1 MIITNLT
8 TVMSQKK
15 WWRGAILCI
24 AFACS
29 SLSAQAM
36 TLNELQQTLST
47 TKIVRG
53 DFSQSR
59 TMAMFNQPLVS
70 NGTFIIAEN
79 SGLWWHQTAP
89 MAVSLVLTQ
98 DKLSQQ
104 FDNQPAQIITAAQN
118 PMVFYF
124 SHIFLALFN
133 GDTAALN
140 QQFSLKLTTL
150 PPETGTTDTHT
161 HTATKKQWQLVLTPK
176 QAPLN
181 KVFTTITLQGGKF
194 INQLTLA
201 EIRGDKT
208 VITFS
213 HQRTTPSTLTTEEKR
228 VFQF

>member
-8 TVMSQKK
+8 TVISQKK

-36 TLNELQQTLST
+36 TLSELQHTLSAT
-47 TKIVRG
+47 TVVRG

-70 NGTFIIAEN
+70 QGKFVIAAN
-79 SGLWWHQTAP
+79 NGLWWHQTAP

-104 FDNQPAQIITAAQN
+104 FDDQPPQIITAAQN

-133 GDTAALN
+133 GDTSALN
-140 QQFSLKLTTL
+140 QQFTLKLTTL
-150 PPETGTTDTHT
+150 ASDTDT

-213 HQRTTPSTLTTEEKR
+213 HQRTIPSTLTTEEKR

>member
-59 TMAMFNQPLVS
+59 TMAMFNQPLIS
-70 NGTFIIAEN
+70 NGTFIIAAN
-79 SGLWWHQTAP
+79 HGLWWHQTAP
-89 MAVSLVLTQ
+89 MTVSLVLTQ

-104 FDNQPAQIITAAQN
+104 FDDQPPQVMTADKN

-133 GDTAALN
+133 GDTSALD
-140 QQFSLKLTTL
+140 QQFNLAMTTL
-150 PPETGTTDTHT
+150 TPTTDQ
-161 HTATKKQWQLVLTPK
+161 KNKWQLVLTPK
-176 QAPLN
+176 QDPLN
-181 KVFTTITLQGGKF
+181 KVFSTITLQGEKF

-213 HQRTTPSTLTTEEKR
+213 HQRTTPSTLTTEEQR

>member
-1 MIITNLT
+1 MMSTNLLIFT
-8 TVMSQKK
+8 RLKK
-15 WWRGAILCI
+15 HTQGTILCLLL
-24 AFACS
+24 ALT

-36 TLNELQQTLST
+36 TLSDLQQTLST

-53 DFSQSR
+53 DFNQSR
-59 TMAMFNQPLVS
+59 TMAMFNQPLIS
-70 NGTFIIAEN
+70 NGTFIIAAN
-79 SGLWWHQTAP
+79 HGLWWHQTAP

-104 FDNQPAQIITAAQN
+104 FDDQPPQVMTADKN

-133 GDTAALN
+133 GDTSALD
-140 QQFSLKLTTL
+140 QQFNLAMTTL
-150 PPETGTTDTHT
+150 TPTTDQ
-161 HTATKKQWQLVLTPK
+161 KNKWQLVLTPK
-176 QAPLN
+176 QVPLN
-181 KVFTTITLQGGKF
+181 KVFSTITLQGGKF

-213 HQRTTPSTLTTEEKR
+213 HQRTTPSTLTTEEQR